1 MKAKKKK
8 IAKKGAGDY
17 GVDLTPRVAIVNVAD
32 PPKRQAG
39 EKVEDVPTL
48 VAKLKEKGVV

>member
-8 IAKKGAGDY
+8 IAKKSAGDY
-17 GVDLTPRVAIVNVAD
+17 GVDLAPRVAIVNVTD
-32 PPKRQAG
+32 PPKRSAG

>member
-8 IAKKGAGDY
+8 IAKKSADDF
-17 GVDLTPRVAIVNVAD
+17 GVDLSPRVTIVNVKD
-32 PPKRQAG
+32 PPKRLAG
-39 EKVEDVPTL
+39 EKVEDVSTL

>member
-8 IAKKGAGDY
+8 IAKKSAADY
-17 GVDLTPRVAIVNVAD
+17 GVDLTPRVSFVNVCD

-39 EKVEDVPTL
+39 EKVEDVSTL